1 MKSPVLGQGVGCH
14 CRAFKQVG
22 YMIRFTFQKESS
34 DNGMENRFARRK
46 RREEGGDA
54 TVNLLPTSPSFK
66 LRVLGSLLTVSPFLR
81 FTLGS

>member
-1 MKSPVLGQGVGCH
+1 MGCH

-34 DNGMENRFARRK
+34 DRGMENGFASKK
-46 RREEGGDA
+46 RREEGRDA
-54 TVNLLPTSPSFK
+54 VVDLVPTSPSSK
-66 LRVLGSLLTVSPFLR
+66 LRNLGSLLTASPFLG